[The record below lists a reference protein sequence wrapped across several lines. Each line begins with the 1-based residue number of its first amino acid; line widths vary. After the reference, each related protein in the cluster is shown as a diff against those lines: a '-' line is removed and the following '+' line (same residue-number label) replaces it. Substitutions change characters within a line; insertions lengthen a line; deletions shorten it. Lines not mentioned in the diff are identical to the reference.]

1 MGRLAVD
8 FSEESPESI
17 GNLGRACVS
26 VDSTLRPTAAEALYK
41 LLVALAQEHNM
52 MIKPALLPLLLLA
65 QAISCTTGSSLFK
78 LWVYYDGRSCEGT
91 PYNMHTESD
100 VSCTMYSCF
109 EDGNMSATGVG
120 VASIACTSDYK
131 TSMSKYF
138 GNSPFIVVETF
149 YDYNCETLK
158 YAEAYF
164 ASSNCEGSPN
174 LNSSEVAHVIARLES
189 DGSAVL
195 DYYYNSLCDASELYA
210 TYSADK
216 DTLATHKCD
225 AWTKWYYFDG
235 DNALNSAGPS
245 GNEDTTAN
253 RSSGT
258 STPKIVAI
266 IVGVFLLLVLIALV
280 ICCCKRRSNVKQ
292 TETQEQPTASL
303 QSGNAASLDFAM
315 RGQVGL
321 WDDDVITAK
330 RIPRDKVR
338 VKKLLS
344 RGAFGEVYEGVYN
357 GNQIA
362 VKMLLPHTR
371 GNLKQVNDFLAE
383 AKMTATMDHA
393 HIVAFVGVA
402 WDSLS
407 DVCVVLEFMDGGDLR
422 ALLSKLRPSEDHYC
436 PAHLSCIDI
445 PALTYASCHPSRSQ
459 VSEHSTEPCDGSKLT
474 DFGISRERL
483 DQTMTAGVGTSLW
496 MAPEVMLGERYDVKA
511 DLFSFGVV
519 LSELDLHTLP
529 YAQAKDQVRDANG
542 RKLPDA
548 AILQQVAM
556 GIGKWNSHVLALLL
570 GRACVSLNPN
580 NRPTAAEALY
590 RLQVILAKEMA

>member
-1 MGRLAVD
+1 
-8 FSEESPESI
+8 
-17 GNLGRACVS
+17 
-26 VDSTLRPTAAEALYK
+26 
-41 LLVALAQEHNM
+41 M
-52 MIKPALLPLLLLA
+52 MIKPALLSLLLLA

-266 IVGVFLLLVLIALV
+266 IVGVFLLLVLIAFSTIDYLLNLES
-280 ICCCKRRSNVKQ
+280 KSSSNWLLSTNKSKQ
-292 TETQEQPTASL
+292 TA
-303 QSGNAASLDFAM
+303 
-315 RGQVGL
+315 
-321 WDDDVITAK
+321 
-330 RIPRDKVR
+330 
-338 VKKLLS
+338 
-344 RGAFGEVYEGVYN
+344 
-357 GNQIA
+357 
-362 VKMLLPHTR
+362 
-371 GNLKQVNDFLAE
+371 
-383 AKMTATMDHA
+383 
-393 HIVAFVGVA
+393 
-402 WDSLS
+402 
-407 DVCVVLEFMDGGDLR
+407 
-422 ALLSKLRPSEDHYC
+422 KLRPQLCLQFTLPVRTVFMVLE
-436 PAHLSCIDI
+436 AF
-445 PALTYASCHPSRSQ
+445 R
-459 VSEHSTEPCDGSKLT
+459 
-474 DFGISRERL
+474 F
-483 DQTMTAGVGTSLW
+483 TAG
-496 MAPEVMLGERYDVKA
+496 
-511 DLFSFGVV
+511 
-519 LSELDLHTLP
+519 
-529 YAQAKDQVRDANG
+529 
-542 RKLPDA
+542 
-548 AILQQVAM
+548 
-556 GIGKWNSHVLALLL
+556 
-570 GRACVSLNPN
+570 
-580 NRPTAAEALY
+580 
-590 RLQVILAKEMA
+590 